1 MMSIKGIFKSFL
13 LSMALL
19 TAGAGANGYDDL
31 AQNGLRYGP
40 NLSASFTGNTP
51 FVWGQWLPQ
60 AVGEVHYTWL
70 EPMGELMY
78 GDKLGRE
85 ASYWR
90 LDAALELTPFTGG
103 YKLGLGLRPVNSRW
117 QFEVNATYESYL
129 YFRSNVQMVT
139 AEVEGSGEI
148 ARTWNADHI
157 TDNVW
162 SDSAK
167 WDYSQLMDFCV
178 HFGYMFEKGSNIGLN
193 IHYILT
199 DVSTDFDGK
208 SYDYKLN
215 MPVFS
220 RDFLIITEC
229 FGRIPFT
236 EHFAAVFETDYYRT
250 GNLRS
255 DNTVQKES
263 LGYGKMLVG
272 PHLSWN
278 DGLQNLTLKL
288 GGWRRI
294 GKSYYNGSLSQ
305 QFLVQLEYQGYFAF
319 PSHRD
324 LSE

>member
-1 MMSIKGIFKSFL
+1 MTCIKGFFKSFM

-19 TAGAGANGYDDL
+19 TAGASADNYSGL
-31 AQNGLRYGP
+31 SQNGLRYGP
-40 NLSASFTGNTP
+40 NLSVNFMGNTP

-70 EPMGELMY
+70 EPMGQLLY
-78 GDKLGRE
+78 GDRPGRE

-90 LDAALELTPFTGG
+90 LDAALELTPFIGG
-103 YKLGLGLRPVNSRW
+103 YKLGFGFRPIQSRW

-129 YFRSNVQMVT
+129 YFRSNVEMVT
-139 AEVEGSGEI
+139 AEVAGSGEI

-157 TDNVW
+157 TANIW
-162 SDSAK
+162 NEEAK
-167 WDYSQLMDFCV
+167 WDYAQLIDFEI
-178 HFGYMFEKGSNIGLN
+178 HFGYMFKRGSNVGFN
-193 IHYILT
+193 IHYIRS
-199 DVSTDFDGK
+199 DVSTNFDGK

-220 RDFLIITEC
+220 RDFLVVTEC
-229 FGRIPFT
+229 YGRIPFT
-236 EHFAAVFETDYYRT
+236 EHVAAVFETSYYRT
-250 GNLRS
+250 SYLRS
-255 DNTVQKES
+255 NNTVQKES
-263 LGYGKMLVG
+263 LGYGKALAG